1 MNRARRWRSL
11 VLPVFLLVALA
22 TLSLA
27 ASAPLAWAQED
38 DFSHPAHIHSGSCD
52 DLGDIVVPLT
62 NVVENT
68 AGESF
73 GSDQAVPV
81 EVSETDVEVSLSD
94 ILAAP
99 HAINIHRSAEE
110 IQIYIACGDI
120 GGRVVDGD
128 LLIGLQAIDGSGHQG
143 VARLETGDDGTE
155 VYVYLAYQ
163 GAGAEAEQET
173 AAPAAATT
181 APADAAADV
190 ETPEA
195 ETPEAETPE
204 AETPVAETP
213 APADDAAATGQDVP
227 VDIRDFAF
235 SPNPFEIAVGDT
247 VTWTNQDQVP
257 HTATAEDRGVLQ
269 SGTISPGSS
278 FSQTFETAGEFP
290 YFCEFHPNM
299 TGTIVVQ

>member
-1 MNRARRWRSL
+1 
-11 VLPVFLLVALA
+11 
-22 TLSLA
+22 
-27 ASAPLAWAQED
+27 
-38 DFSHPAHIHSGSCD
+38 
-52 DLGDIVVPLT
+52 
-62 NVVENT
+62 
-68 AGESF
+68 
-73 GSDQAVPV
+73 
-81 EVSETDVEVSLSD
+81 VSETDVELSLSD

-99 HAINIHRSAEE
+99 HAINIHQSAEE

-120 GGRVVDGD
+120 GGRVIDGD

-143 VARLETGDDGTE
+143 IARLETDDDGTE

-163 GAGAEAEQET
+163 AAAAEAEQEA

-181 APADAAADV
+181 APADAAVD
-190 ETPEA
+190 A
-195 ETPEAETPE
+195 ETPEAEAPE

-213 APADDAAATGQDVP
+213 EPAADAAAAGQDVP

-235 SPNPFEIAVGDT
+235 SPNPIEIAVGDT

-269 SGTISPGSS
+269 SGTISPGAS